1 MDKFDRIY
9 ELHRLLAGRR
19 TAVPIETIMERLE
32 CSRPSA
38 YRLLRVLREYLGAP
52 VKFDAERDGYLYAPA
67 PGEGP
72 YELPGLWFNAKEL
85 QALAVFERLL
95 EQLEPGLL
103 AEHLRPLAQRVA
115 DLIEHRRL
123 GLSEAPRRI
132 RVLPIGARSAGEHFR
147 TLASATLQRRRL
159 AIAYRSRSRDETTE
173 REVSPQQLVHYRDN
187 WYLDAWC
194 HLRRALRIFSVDRI
208 RAARELA
215 EPAEEVPE
223 QDLKEHFASSYGIFA
238 GRANKRAVLRFSP
251 ERARW
256 VADERWHSEQ
266 VGQYRTDGAYELT
279 LPYRDERELVMDIL
293 RHGAQVEVVSPPA
306 LRKAVQA
313 ELRRALSRYPEGG

>member
-38 YRLLRVLREYLGAP
+38 YRLLRLLRDHLGAP
-52 VKFDAERDGYLYAPA
+52 VEFDAEREGYVYAQA
-67 PGEGP
+67 PGAGP

-103 AEHLRPLAQRVA
+103 AEHLRPLAERVLR
-115 DLIEHRRL
+115 LIEHRRL
-123 GLSEAPRRI
+123 GLSELPRRI
-132 RVLPIGARSAGEHFR
+132 RVLPIGARPTGEHFR

-159 AIAYRSRSRDETTE
+159 AIRYRSRSREEVTE
-173 REVSPQQLVHYRDN
+173 REVSPQHLVHYRDN

-194 HLRRALRIFSVDRI
+194 HLRRGLRIFSVDRI
-208 RAARELA
+208 LTARELDA
-215 EPAEEVPE
+215 PAQEVPE
-223 QDLKEHFASSYGIFA
+223 KELREHFASAYGIFA
-238 GRANKRAVLRFSP
+238 GRANKTAVLRFSP

-256 VADERWHSEQ
+256 VADERWHPEQ
-266 VGQYRTDGAYELT
+266 VGQYRTDGSYELR

-293 RHGAQVEVVSPPA
+293 RHGPEVEVVAPAA
-306 LRKAVQA
+306 LRRAVEAQ
-313 ELRRALSRYPEGG
+313 LRRALERYSQG